1 MRIDSP
7 TKSNKCID
15 VYYLEDSTDGKKIFS
30 RRKKLDKNKRNIV
43 NRGRWFVQFR
53 GKVDAKK
60 NKKFKF
66 QKR

>member
-1 MRIDSP
+1 M
-7 TKSNKCID
+7 
-15 VYYLEDSTDGKKIFS
+15 YYLEDSTDGKNIFS

-43 NRGRWFVQFR
+43 NRGRWFVQFM
-53 GKVDAKK
+53 GKVDGKE